1 MFSSN
6 DIDMKFGPVL
16 KLDKRK
22 TATSKKSTMTLRQQV
37 LTSLLFS
44 NLWPVW
50 KSESWISDAWSVILT
65 FSLIVTVY
73 LTNIENRTKKIYNTA
88 LILLPRV
95 KVLFLPKNANISKM
109 KEVQVLKG
117 FFSETAYLCTYIPLF
132 KFLA

>member
-16 KLDKRK
+16 KLYKRK

-44 NLWPVW
+44 NLWHIW

-117 FFSETAYLCTYIPLF
+117 FFLKLHICVLTYHSSSF
-132 KFLA
+132 